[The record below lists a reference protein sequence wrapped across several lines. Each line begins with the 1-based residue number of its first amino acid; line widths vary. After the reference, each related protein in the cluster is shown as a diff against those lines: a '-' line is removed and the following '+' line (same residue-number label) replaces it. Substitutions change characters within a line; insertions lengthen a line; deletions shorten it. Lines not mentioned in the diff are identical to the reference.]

1 MNVFAVNAGRSVV
14 RADRLPSA
22 RWPAVAA
29 SLVLLLAPALACDD
43 RPDRPKSEN
52 PLTRTP
58 IPRPAA
64 TQAAPASRPAAAA
77 PVAAKEP
84 EAPRPPGHDAKRAET
99 LKDGTVRRGATT
111 LLLTSEEAQD
121 VTPRGP
127 ELTYQSLLIRE
138 IARQAVLIAGRDG
151 LGLSTRDA
159 TLREPLDVPAGDA
172 AAAALP
178 PLDLH
183 WYVIAEHEAW
193 FALAD
198 NDPSQ
203 PRYGTPGPGTIAG
216 APLTIKPWIEH
227 SMTPRKTGYGRFAP
241 VAELVQQAEALS
253 RKELIAA
260 LERAGF
266 AGKANTRDANGKLAK
281 ATADR
286 LDHLDLFSQFQAVRE
301 THAEIRAKGESRAR
315 LAALVRGYANLG
327 QLAQF
332 YWHADH
338 NALTARAL
346 LYAERMVATAKQ
358 PSAVALWHRAYAR
371 ALAGLHSDALNDLAA
386 AEKVQKAAGA
396 KAVKPP
402 GFVELLG
409 PFCRYQAGTLSKLAQ
424 ADPRR
429 APLAMYLCY
438 LTLENAE
445 SASLPMEVGK
455 AALEVEAGNARLI
468 DSMCD
473 RAGVAY
479 LHVLTELGPEA
490 FSKLMLARLKPMTD
504 LPKSVRDAGRN
515 NWQSPATRAAAARAM
530 VDAGAPGRDAGEP
543 SWAVLGRQVQ
553 EVHFVH
559 SYRRAYFMAR
569 QWGVDAR
576 GYLREVD
583 PMLADHPYGPWIT
596 AVVQGPQSLGDRRL
610 SEIPL
615 IDYELHKGD
624 ILDAVVQARYRAVPK
639 YSGDVSLHLNR
650 TVPHLENNL
659 RRPNAKP
666 VDAAVLREVSPRS
679 PAAMAFLIEH
689 AWDEHADE
697 AKAWEKESDDH
708 PTVMAAFARR
718 HTAAGDLAEAE
729 RFLRRYV
736 ARSPDHWAYFMLA
749 DNYLREGK
757 EDQWL
762 KALEEFLTKE
772 DYGLTHAEAR
782 LRIARHFMFQGDY
795 ARAEPYVR
803 AANETGAGW
812 AMLAAADLYEGLGK
826 LDEAERW
833 LRANAERY
841 GGGVYEWHRWCM
853 RSGRGNRAQA
863 EQAARQQAARDAAN
877 PAGRT
882 AAAVFHMVVGEPEV
896 ARKVLEG
903 EQQSATGLMHLAML
917 AQADDDYARRDNAI
931 MLVAFRA
938 QRGMNPD
945 PRSQHLVR
953 VAAIMQETWKE
964 GPTAPLDLKK
974 VEAAMVGAA
983 PLERTTM
990 NYFVGKFM
998 DLQGSKS
1005 EAVEYYTRC
1014 VRGERNTG
1022 TAMLAWL
1029 ALEDHGVDP
1038 KKLIAPV
1045 PPQGAAN

>member
-1 MNVFAVNAGRSVV
+1 
-14 RADRLPSA
+14 L
-22 RWPAVAA
+22 AA
-29 SLVLLLAPALACDD
+29 SLALLLASTMSCDD
-43 RPDRPKSEN
+43 RPERPASEN
-52 PLTRTP
+52 PLTKVRVTAAP
-58 IPRPAA
+58 A
-64 TQAAPASRPAAAA
+64 TQPSPASRPVT
-77 PVAAKEP
+77 PVVAKEP
-84 EAPRPPGHDAKRAET
+84 EGPKPPGYDAKRAET

-111 LLLTSEEAQD
+111 LLLTTEEAQD
-121 VTPRGP
+121 ITPRGP
-127 ELTYQSLLIRE
+127 ALTYQSLLVRE

-159 TLREPLDVPAGDA
+159 TLREPLEAAGEA

-183 WYVIAEHEAW
+183 WYVVADHEAW

-203 PRYGTPGPGTIAG
+203 PRYGTPGPGTISG
-216 APLTIKPWIEH
+216 PPLTIKPWLEH

-253 RKELIAA
+253 RKELVAA

-266 AGKANTRDANGKLAK
+266 AGKANTRDADGKLAK
-281 ATADR
+281 AIADR
-286 LDHLDLFSQFQAVRE
+286 LDHLDLFSQFQVVRE

-315 LAALVRGYANLG
+315 LAALARGYANLG

-332 YWHADH
+332 YWHGDH

-346 LYAERMVATAKQ
+346 LYAQRMVASAEQ

-371 ALAGLHSDALNDLAA
+371 ALAGLHADALHDLAA

-396 KAVKPP
+396 KAPKPP

-429 APLAMYLCY
+429 APLAMYLCF
-438 LTLENAE
+438 LTVENAD
-445 SASLPMEVGK
+445 SASLPIEVGK

-479 LHVLTELGPEA
+479 LHGLTQLGPEA
-490 FSKLMLARLKPMTD
+490 FSKVMLARLKPMAD
-504 LPKSVRDAGRN
+504 LPESVRDAGRN
-515 NWQSPATRAAAARAM
+515 NWQSPATRAAVARAM
-530 VDAGAPGRDAGEP
+530 VDAGAPGKDAGEP
-543 SWAVLGRQVQ
+543 SWAMLGRQVQ
-553 EVHFVH
+553 EVHFVQT
-559 SYRRAYFMAR
+559 YRRAYFMAR
-569 QWGVDAR
+569 QWSVDTR
-576 GYLREVD
+576 GYHGEVA
-583 PMLADHPYGPWIT
+583 PIIADHPYGPWIT
-596 AVVQGPQSLGDRRL
+596 AVVHGVQNLGDKRL

-615 IDYELHKGD
+615 VDYELHKGEM
-624 ILDAVVQARYRAVPK
+624 LDAVVKARYRAVPK
-639 YSGDVSLHLNR
+639 FSGDVSLHLNP
-650 TVPHLENNL
+650 TAPHLENNL
-659 RRPNAKP
+659 RRPNAKA

-689 AWDEHADE
+689 AWDEHVEE

-718 HTAAGDLAEAE
+718 HTAAGNLAEAE
-729 RFLRRYV
+729 GFLKRYV
-736 ARSPDHWAYFMLA
+736 ARSPDQWAYFMLA

-782 LRIARHFMFQGDY
+782 LRIARHFMFKGDY
-795 ARAEPYVR
+795 ARAEPYVL

-812 AMLAAADLYEGLGK
+812 AMLAAADLYEGMGK

-833 LRANAERY
+833 LRANSERY
-841 GGGVYEWHRWCM
+841 GGGVYEWHRWCL
-853 RSGRGNRAQA
+853 RSGRGNLAQA
-863 EQAARQQAARDAAN
+863 EQAARQLAMREAGN
-877 PAGRT
+877 PASRT
-882 AAAVFHMVVGEPEV
+882 AVAVFHMVVGEPEV

-903 EQQSATGLMHLAML
+903 ELQSATGLLHMAML
-917 AQADDDYARRDNAI
+917 AQAEDDYARRDNAVQF
-931 MLVAFRA
+931 VAMRA
-938 QRGMNPD
+938 LSPD
-945 PRSQHLVR
+945 PGTQRLVK
-953 VAAIMQETWKE
+953 VAAIMQDTWKE
-964 GPTAPLDLKK
+964 GPAAPLDLKK

-983 PLERTTM
+983 PLEQTTI

-998 DLQGSKS
+998 DLQGSK
-1005 EAVEYYTRC
+1005 ADAIEYYTRC
-1014 VRGERNTG
+1014 VKGERNAG
-1022 TAMLAWL
+1022 TAMLAWH
-1029 ALEDHGVDP
+1029 ALQDHGIDP
-1038 KKLIAPV
+1038 TTRIAPV